1 MDHPLVSSTVQDD
14 ELKID
19 YNQENK
25 QQLPESNHTQD
36 ICHAQ
41 NDIENP
47 NTCQRHRKD
56 VELIVDHDQQ
66 FKLQLPSLLT
76 SRNGRN
82 RRRKRLR
89 KT

>member
-1 MDHPLVSSTVQDD
+1 MTDDTVR
-14 ELKID
+14 K
-19 YNQENK
+19 
-25 QQLPESNHTQD
+25 LPENNHTQD
-36 ICHAQ
+36 TCHAQ

-47 NTCQRHRKD
+47 NTSQRHRKD
-56 VELIVDHDQQ
+56 VELIVDHEQPG
-66 FKLQLPSLLT
+66 KHQLSSLST